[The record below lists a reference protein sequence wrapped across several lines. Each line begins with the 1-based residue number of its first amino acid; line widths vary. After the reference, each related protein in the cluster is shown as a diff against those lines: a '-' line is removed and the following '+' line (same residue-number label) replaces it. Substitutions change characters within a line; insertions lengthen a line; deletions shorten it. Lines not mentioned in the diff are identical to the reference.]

1 LPQSN
6 YVFGGLGHGEIRISD
21 LLKNVKASLPL
32 CEQVRLVDNFSAA
45 DPFLLVATI
54 IAGLEQRPIDPL
66 PPWAADL
73 IS

>member
-1 LPQSN
+1 MF
-6 YVFGGLGHGEIRISD
+6 FGGLDHGEIRIPR

-32 CEQVRLVDNFSAA
+32 CEQVRLVDNYFSDDA
-45 DPFLLVATI
+45 FLLVATI
-54 IAGLEQRPIDPL
+54 IVGLEQRPIDPL